1 MKRLKILIF
10 VLAAYSLCAS
20 AAPKIIGHRGS
31 AWGVENT
38 AEAFING
45 AKEGYDCLETDIKVT
60 KDGKFVCWH
69 DDNLSLTPSNP
80 TIYTTN
86 YSDLKSL
93 TLTQTKGGV
102 TYTGTICT
110 LEEYLDI
117 CKQYNVTPI
126 IELKWATGI
135 NSNDQSNMDEFMQ
148 VVIDKGFRNKCYIFT
163 SMKPCLQY
171 VKTNYPD
178 VETMLLCYSENFD
191 SSLQWCIANDC
202 HIGTDVGTEIT
213 KAGVKKYHDV
223 GLLVNAWTIDSKSTY
238 DTYAGYGCDFITTNS
253 LQTED
258 LPSDD
263 GGDGTETSKKVTFQT
278 VWERSTTLGNAPS
291 NIDGTYA
298 QQGSAHNGVFYVNN
312 IEEKKLHIFS
322 SGAQYLGSVAGGSG
336 YGIDCDD
343 AGNVIIRDENAT
355 DGNHKFIIYP
365 AGATVSNSGTPV
377 TFDVKLPIS
386 GETHFIS
393 ASGDVLGNKGG
404 YIYMF
409 PNGQTSVCV
418 IPVANGKVGNVILHD
433 DLLLTGSTAGYVIP
447 MDNNPNKW
455 IYQVRNNGYYLYNN
469 GTSTQYQAE
478 KSSIIA
484 PDRNS
489 SVGGEYF
496 KLGGEEY
503 FIHSSGENYKGG
515 FTVRNRTTNEVVTS
529 VDPIGTLGY
538 EAGGNYSVA
547 NWVRA
552 EAIDNYSC
560 YIYQYCPANGMAVY
574 KMSIPNPNDDGNDEP
589 LEGAVFTLETE
600 WQRGTALGNAPSNI
614 DGVNTQQGSAHN
626 GIFYINNKSE
636 KKLLLFGS
644 EAQYL
649 GSIPGGAGYGCD
661 CDDVGNIII
670 RNDVNGTSSFERK
683 FIIYPAG
690 ATVDN
695 YGTAKEITVTLP
707 TAENANFITASGNV
721 LGSEGGYIYI
731 YPDRHGITET
741 PKIYYAYIIPVANGQ
756 VTGEIITRTLSSS
769 LTPAGGSIVI
779 PVNND
784 PNKFY
789 YQSRSN
795 GTYKYD
801 NGTNTSFLTA
811 GNQTAPGVNST
822 GGAEYFKLAGHEFYI
837 HNSGTNYLGGFTIK
851 NLTTG
856 EVITSVAPIGNVS
869 YNSGNGN
876 ASTSNWLRA
885 ETIDNYSC
893 YIYQYCP
900 ANGMAVYKFSTPAP
914 VTDDEEDDDNINES
928 GETYTLSDP
937 IQQYETTFS
946 GNEASIPGS
955 NYKQAAVVNDVFF
968 TAAGAANQNTQ
979 INMNPMY
986 YSKIRW
992 VDLKKDSYDH
1002 ISGGGPS
1009 SSTGASLTFPYAS
1022 SGAYCHVGPACTVD
1036 DGGTLWFVTRRGS
1049 STSWYEA
1056 PSALMYGTPSTSGD
1070 APSYSKSAINLTTNG
1085 YNISGRCDL
1094 MSSYG
1099 NCTSGTG
1106 YLWFAPHESTNL
1118 ERLTVSSK
1126 NVVLKTPFNAPAV
1139 PGAGVGFAKQF
1150 SSNRIVW
1157 QPAVSNGNYGIIQ
1170 IGTIN
1175 ENAKT
1180 ISWENTGLK
1189 VYRHGLTAFNL
1200 GNCEIIAYS
1209 SSNTEIT
1216 LYDYTNKKDLLT
1228 ITPFEAS
1235 STSDWTSHSIEI
1247 KVSGNDITMYVF
1259 VPGVGA
1265 KKYTI
1270 TATKVEK
1277 VIPTDNLE
1285 SLDYHYVLTSVDG
1298 GERQDI
1304 ELTWVAP
1311 DEVAPTGYKI
1321 YRNGSLIANISGAA
1335 SNYTDEGVSENNTYL
1350 VVPIFEGAA
1359 ENAGLGLEVTTT
1371 EVTTILYAP
1380 IITETRSYDG
1390 YSIAQIFFKMP
1401 KLSKVKPTYFNIYRG
1416 NELLVGEITQYNYID
1431 ENLPQTADAQTY
1443 EYRVEAVYA
1452 GATYNNATRMSD
1464 SKSVEVTPRD
1474 WALVGYNIEE
1484 IYNVPISEIDA
1495 AKLPGLFNEKDYYR
1509 QGHFYDGYWYIAQ
1522 RADGVYSAN
1531 DEYIPVDPNTTGG
1544 VIKIKAT
1551 NEADVLEGM
1560 ASKPISYAPY
1570 VSVGLAMDEKGTI
1583 FVRNNDLEKLVATT
1597 PLDGDPTKIAGIKDG
1612 FGRRITEGLLYV
1624 RDANGEYTAAP
1635 IELDLTKL
1643 WTDNRWIDE
1652 MYFNTAKS
1660 YGQVAGRSDYYYMWG
1675 DVMSAEGGY
1684 LILSPTWTR
1693 TAFKVK
1699 IANGVYVSHEVI
1711 QFESYDE
1718 FNEYTGDEEHH
1729 IVGSGTENYGFK
1741 IAGRDAWMAQIRS
1754 NGYYGVH
1761 DDEVGE
1767 EKWHAIFDADSRIN
1781 NSGGTSIV
1789 AFNETFLITP
1799 ACMYS
1804 NNIGDF
1810 IVTRGT
1816 KESVNVSAADAEL
1829 APPMPVAQF
1838 KQADRSTNIA
1848 TNSNGNWFHA
1858 ELGTYVSA
1866 DDEAAE
1872 CVYIYQYVPGVRFAK
1887 YRLYPD
1893 DQLKPIIPTLS
1904 IVTAYDN
1911 EKTEITHFNGVS
1923 TWKRPQEF
1931 GIAAGDNAHAKV
1943 KSYTYELLNDKGEVI
1958 YSEEIIDNDYA
1969 NNTPPTDFSDDFVYT
1984 FNFDQTVNEEIKHTL
1999 DFQTYTARVA
2009 VNYEIVDEAA
2019 IRQSEFGYA
2028 RANNS
2033 YDALPAEDLG
2043 VWVFKK
2049 TNTTQQ
2055 VWEEVNGKW
2064 EVVDKQVDSY
2074 RVELDFNKPDHE
2086 EPVSYYTI
2094 KAIVNNQTDTIDIV
2108 NFNLHQG
2115 MEVVNGIEQAKV
2127 IEASQIQGTYD
2138 FDNDKAPYYH
2148 KVGSAYGSG
2157 GQSRQNCVLTWHH
2170 IVPAGYYTSGV
2181 ATAANGDE
2189 VIITDEPNKWIFIV
2203 DAHYAAR
2210 NRYIAKSA
2218 DNNVAPEGQEMIE
2231 TSVELIGDDNV
2242 SSVQIYPIPASTTI
2256 TIKANEAINSIV
2268 VYNEAGVE
2276 MMKVDG
2282 NGDNM
2287 TELNIENLSTGYYF
2301 VKVNN
2306 TKPVKIIKK

>member
-1 MKRLKILIF
+1 
-10 VLAAYSLCAS
+10 
-20 AAPKIIGHRGS
+20 
-31 AWGVENT
+31 
-38 AEAFING
+38 
-45 AKEGYDCLETDIKVT
+45 
-60 KDGKFVCWH
+60 
-69 DDNLSLTPSNP
+69 
-80 TIYTTN
+80 
-86 YSDLKSL
+86 
-93 TLTQTKGGV
+93 
-102 TYTGTICT
+102 
-110 LEEYLDI
+110 
-117 CKQYNVTPI
+117 
-126 IELKWATGI
+126 
-135 NSNDQSNMDEFMQ
+135 
-148 VVIDKGFRNKCYIFT
+148 
-163 SMKPCLQY
+163 
-171 VKTNYPD
+171 
-178 VETMLLCYSENFD
+178 
-191 SSLQWCIANDC
+191 
-202 HIGTDVGTEIT
+202 
-213 KAGVKKYHDV
+213 
-223 GLLVNAWTIDSKSTY
+223 
-238 DTYAGYGCDFITTNS
+238 
-253 LQTED
+253 
-258 LPSDD
+258 
-263 GGDGTETSKKVTFQT
+263 
-278 VWERSTTLGNAPS
+278 
-291 NIDGTYA
+291 
-298 QQGSAHNGVFYVNN
+298 
-312 IEEKKLHIFS
+312 
-322 SGAQYLGSVAGGSG
+322 
-336 YGIDCDD
+336 
-343 AGNVIIRDENAT
+343 
-355 DGNHKFIIYP
+355 
-365 AGATVSNSGTPV
+365 
-377 TFDVKLPIS
+377 
-386 GETHFIS
+386 
-393 ASGDVLGNKGG
+393 
-404 YIYMF
+404 MF

-478 KSSIIA
+478 KSSTIA

-914 VTDDEEDDDNINES
+914 VTDDEEDETGEDVDYTINIPTLVWRTELAPAEGTIMAKGSSVYNQGAAAGGRIYTLPASTTDANYES
-928 GETYTLSDP
+928 GMTQGYL
-937 IQQYETTFS
+937 F
-946 GNEASIPGS
+946 GANNE
-955 NYKQAAVVNDVFF
+955 Q
-968 TAAGAANQNTQ
+968 
-979 INMNPMY
+979 
-986 YSKIRW
+986 SKW
-992 VDLKKDSYDH
+992 
-1002 ISGGGPS
+1002 SGGNL
-1009 SSTGASLTFPYAS
+1009 STAFPYSTTGSYFYLGPCIAS
-1022 SGAYCHVGPACTVD
+1022 D
-1036 DGGTLWFVTRRGS
+1036 DAGTLWCASRRTNTIPSNAGWAVGAYALTYY
-1049 STSWYEA
+1049 TSL
-1056 PSALMYGTPSTSGD
+1056 PSDGVYGTRTGIDLYTPRFNTSGRAD
-1070 APSYSKSAINLTTNG
+1070 IMSAYGDGLGDYGYFWFAINPKEDATGDARRMLDCIIVYKKNA
-1085 YNISGRCDL
+1085 
-1094 MSSYG
+1094 YG
-1099 NCTSGTG
+1099 KKTFT
-1106 YLWFAPHESTNL
+1106 APVDIVST
-1118 ERLTVSSK
+1118 RTYV
-1126 NVVLKTPFNAPAV
+1126 
-1139 PGAGVGFAKQF
+1139 KQF
-1150 SSNRIVW
+1150 SPTRVLYNTGS
-1157 QPAVSNGNYGIIQ
+1157 SGD
-1170 IGTIN
+1170 GTGSIYLGTL
-1175 ENAKT
+1175 NASQAKDAT
-1180 ISWENTGLK
+1180 SITWENTGLS
-1189 VYRHGLTAFNL
+1189 VHRYGSTAFIL
-1200 GNCEIIAYS
+1200 GGHEIIAYS
-1209 SSNTEIT
+1209 SSLTTIT
-1216 LYDYTNKKDLLT
+1216 IYDYTTKET
-1228 ITPFEAS
+1228 IGSITPF
-1235 STSDWTSHSIEI
+1235 STVSNISNICHSIDAK
-1247 KVSGNDITMYVF
+1247 KVDDYTTDIYVY
-1259 VPGVGA
+1259 VPGQGGA
-1265 KKYTI
+1265 KYTI

-1652 MYFNTAKS
+1652 MYFNTGKS

-1969 NNTPPTDFSDDFVYT
+1969 NNTPPTDVSDDFVYT

-2009 VNYEIVDEAA
+2009 VNYEIVDETA

-2028 RANNS
+2028 RANND
-2033 YDALPAEDLG
+2033 YVAVPAKDLG
-2043 VWVFKK
+2043 VWAFKK
-2049 TNTTQQ
+2049 ANAVQQ
-2055 VWEEVNGKW
+2055 VWEEVNGEW
-2064 EVVDKQVDSY
+2064 VIVDKLIDAY
-2074 RVELDFNKPDHE
+2074 RVELDFNKPDHD

-2094 KAIVNNQTDTIDIV
+2094 KAVVNNQTDTIDIT

-2115 MEVVNGIEQAKV
+2115 MEVVNGFEQAKV
-2127 IEASQIQGTYD
+2127 IDAGQVPGTYD
-2138 FDNDKAPYYH
+2138 FENSKAPYYH
-2148 KVGSAYGSG
+2148 KVGSDYGSD
-2157 GQSRQNCVLTWHH
+2157 GQSRRNCVLTWHH
-2170 IVPAGYYTSGV
+2170 YVPAGSYTSGV
-2181 ATAANGDE
+2181 ATAANDDE
-2189 VIITDEPNKWIFIV
+2189 VIITDEPNKWLFIV
-2203 DAHYAAR
+2203 EAHYAAR
-2210 NRYIAKSA
+2210 NKYIAKSA
-2218 DNNVAPEGQEMIE
+2218 DNNIAPEGQEMIE
-2231 TSVELIGDDNV
+2231 TGVELVGDDNA
-2242 SSVQIYPIPASTTI
+2242 SSVQIYPIPATTTI
-2256 TIKANEAINSIV
+2256 TIKANETINSIV

-2276 MMKVDG
+2276 MMNVDG